1 MGFSDRGYYRF
12 DNSYQRQSDWTAV
25 ITLIIANV
33 AVWVL
38 NLLSDGLFG
47 GRNFINNVLALRGD
61 LPEHL
66 LECWK
71 LVSYG
76 FTHDATSPWHLAF
89 NMLAIFFFGRAV
101 EQVLGKAEFY
111 RFYFVAIVASGLAW
125 LISVNVFSDGF
136 VPPDRTYLIGAS
148 GGVMAVLAV
157 FVWYFPRQEVLI
169 WGILPVP
176 AWALGILYFVTDI
189 QGATQ
194 GGGNVAHV
202 AHIGGAV
209 FGLLYAWRGWSLSGL
224 SDLGG
229 RLRQMRRRFK
239 IVRPDDDDDSS
250 RSTKEDERSLQL
262 RVDQILEKI
271 SRSGES
277 SLTDEERGTLTRASR
292 RFKGRS
298 Q

>member
-12 DNSYQRQSDWTAV
+12 DNRYQSRSDWTAV

-38 NLLSDGLFG
+38 NLVGSPNFSINSLF
-47 GRNFINNVLALRGD
+47 ALQGD

-66 LECWK
+66 LNVWK

-76 FTHDATSPWHLAF
+76 FAHDARTPWHLAF
-89 NMLAIFFFGRAV
+89 NMLALFFFGRAV
-101 EQVLGKAEFY
+101 EQILGRVEFY
-111 RFYFVAIVASGLAW
+111 RFYFVSVVIAGLAW
-125 LISVNVFSDGF
+125 VLSANLFSGGF
-136 VPPDRTYLIGAS
+136 PPGNSYLIGAS

-169 WGILPVP
+169 WGVLPIP
-176 AWALGILYFVTDI
+176 AWVLGILYFVSDL
-189 QGATQ
+189 QGAAQ
-194 GGGNVAHV
+194 GSGNVAHV

-209 FGLLYAWRGWSLSGL
+209 FGLLYAWRGWNLSGL

-239 IVRPDDDDDSS
+239 VVRPDDTGTRRRQDD
-250 RSTKEDERSLQL
+250 EDEVSLQA
-262 RVDQILEKI
+262 RVDAILEKI

-277 SLTDEERGTLTRASR
+277 SLTPEERDILTRASR

-298 Q
+298 G

>member
-12 DNSYQRQSDWTAV
+12 DNSFQRQSDWTAV

-38 NLLSDGLFG
+38 NLFG
-47 GRNFINNVLALRGD
+47 GRNFSINTILALRGD

-71 LVSYG
+71 LISYG
-76 FTHDATSPWHLAF
+76 FAHDAQSPWHLAF

-101 EQVLGKAEFY
+101 EQVLGKAEFL
-111 RFYFVAIVASGLAW
+111 RFYFVAVVASGLAW
-125 LISVNVFSDGF
+125 VLSVNLFPGGF
-136 VPPDRTYLIGAS
+136 PPGQTYLIGAS

-169 WGILPVP
+169 WGVLPVP

-202 AHIGGAV
+202 AHIGGAI

-229 RLRQMRRRFK
+229 RLKQMRRRFK
-239 IVRPDDDDDSS
+239 VVRPDDDRGHSH
-250 RSTKEDERSLQL
+250 TPTEDERSLQL
-262 RVDQILEKI
+262 KVDEILEKI

-277 SLTDEERGTLTRASR
+277 SLTNDERETLTRASR